1 MGGYVGKILKVNLTT
16 GKISEE
22 ALSEAFFR
30 KWFGGYGLGAAILY
44 SEIPAK
50 ANPLGP
56 ENVVGLTTG
65 VLTGTITPFSGGFTA
80 VGKSLSTGTW
90 GDTRGGGFFGP
101 ELKYAGFDAV
111 FFYGQSKKP
120 VYLWI
125 NNGKAEIIDA
135 SDIWGK
141 TVNETEEMLQEKH
154 KDKRVQVASIGPS
167 GEKLSLISAIMTD
180 QGRAAGRSGLGAI
193 MGSKKLKAVAVRGT
207 GKIPIV
213 DTNKLLALR
222 KALLADM
229 KDNPM
234 FVMFHKYGTTAGTAN
249 SAFSGDSPVKN
260 WGGSGKEDFPNAE
273 NVSGDSVYKYVI
285 KPYGCYGCPVSCGSL
300 QKVESGPYAIEGHR
314 PEYETL
320 AAFGSML
327 LNDNVESIIYLNH
340 LCNNYGLDTISAGST
355 IAFAIECYENGIIT
369 KKDTGGIALKWGDH
383 TAIVEMA
390 EKLAKREGFGDV
402 LADGVK
408 VASEKIGKGS
418 EKFAMH
424 VCGEELPMHDP
435 RQRASNPY
443 NMKNALMYIADATPA
458 RHTQQPHEGFA
469 MQALGLCFFGGFMS
483 GDDPNTPQTHDI
495 LNAVTGWNITKSD
508 MVIIGD
514 RIATMRQ
521 AFNIRHGFKPSDFTY
536 PDRVLGKPPLKS
548 GPLAGVT
555 IEKEV
560 QQQVKEYFQSM
571 GWDQKTGK
579 PTREKLIE
587 LGLEDVAKDLYK

>member
-16 GKISEE
+16 GKISEK

-50 ANPLGP
+50 ADPLGP

-80 VGKSLSTGTW
+80 VGKSPSTGTW

-111 FFYGQSKKP
+111 FFYGCSEKP

-125 NNGKAEIIDA
+125 NNGEAEVIDA

-141 TVNETEEMLQEKH
+141 TVNETEEMLKEKH
-154 KDKRVQVASIGPS
+154 KDKRVQVASIGPC

-180 QGRAAGRSGLGAI
+180 QGRAAGRSGLAAI

-207 GKIPIV
+207 GKLPIV
-213 DTNKLLALR
+213 DTDRLLGLR
-222 KALLADM
+222 KALLAEM
-229 KDNPM
+229 KDNPT
-234 FVMFHKYGTTAGTAN
+234 FKMFHKYGTTGGTAN
-249 SAFSGDSPVKN
+249 MAFSGDSPVKN

-273 NVSGDSVYKYVI
+273 NVSGDSVYKYMVR
-285 KPYGCYGCPVSCGSL
+285 PYGCFGCPVGCGGL
-300 QKVESGPYAIEGHR
+300 LKVASGPYAIEGHR

-369 KKDTGGIALKWGDH
+369 QKDTGGIALKWGDH
-383 TAIVEMA
+383 QAIVEMA

-418 EKFAMH
+418 AKFAMH
-424 VCGEELPMHDP
+424 VGGEELPMHDP
-435 RQRASNPY
+435 RQLASNPY
-443 NMKNALMYIADATPA
+443 NMKNAYMYIADATPA
-458 RHTQQPHEGFA
+458 RHTQRPHEGFA
-469 MQALGLCFFGGFMS
+469 GQALGLCFFGGIMS
-483 GDDPNTPQTHDI
+483 GDDPNAPQTFDL

-508 MVIIGD
+508 MVVIGD

-521 AFNIRHGFKPSDFTY
+521 AFNIRQGFKPSGFKY
-536 PDRVLGKPPLKS
+536 PNRVLGTPPLKY
-548 GPLAGVT
+548 GPLAGVA
-555 IEKEV
+555 IETEV
-560 QQQVKEYFQSM
+560 HQLVKKYFQSM
-571 GWDQKTGK
+571 GWDLKTGK
-579 PTREKLIE
+579 PTRAKLIE
-587 LGLEDVAKDLYK
+587 LGLEDVADDLYP